1 MPLCV
6 QMEEY
11 FALSRKDLFIE
22 ISPKEIQLIH
32 SLLLKYIDNLVSST
46 MQVCVGGV
54 DEWAGVDVGG
64 VGVCGG
70 GCRGGGVSV

>member
-46 MQVCVGGV
+46 MQVCVGWMSGR
-54 DEWAGVDVGG
+54 EWMWGWEWMSGRSG
-64 VGVCGG
+64 
-70 GCRGGGVSV
+70 